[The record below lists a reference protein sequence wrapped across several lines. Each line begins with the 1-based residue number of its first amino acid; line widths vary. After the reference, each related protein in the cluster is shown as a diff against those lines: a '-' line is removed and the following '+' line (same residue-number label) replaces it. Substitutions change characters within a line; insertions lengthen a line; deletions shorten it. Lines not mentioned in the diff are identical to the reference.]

1 MPLSRIKKVVQV
13 DSNIQVYLFSIQF
26 IGEKELKLIGIL
38 TNIFIKRLTK
48 KSEEIVQLKNK
59 KIIKVIFDNYRLKI

>member
-13 DSNIQVYLFSIQF
+13 DYNIQVYLFSIQF

>member
-1 MPLSRIKKVVQV
+1 
-13 DSNIQVYLFSIQF
+13 
-26 IGEKELKLIGIL
+26 LIGIL

-59 KIIKVIFDNYRLKI
+59 KIIKVIFDNRAIFQG

>member
-1 MPLSRIKKVVQV
+1 MPLSRIKKVVQI